1 MKFVEAAG
9 VKVTA
14 GDTVELH
21 IETTPFPANAEI
33 TYTSSATG
41 KATVAAKEGNNIVV
55 VVTGVDAGTVTI
67 TATAG
72 NVTATYSVTVEASE

>member
-41 KATVAAKEGNNIVV
+41 KGTVAAKEGNNKIA
-55 VVTGVDAGTVTI
+55 VVTGVAAGSTTI

-72 NVTATYSVTVEASE
+72 NVTATYSVTVEAAD